1 MEARELA
8 LLNARCRMAIGAAL
22 VLAPRLI
29 GPMWIGN
36 AADRSVVKMMARALG
51 GRDLALGL
59 GAAVALDRGASV
71 RGWLEGAA
79 LADGM
84 DLAATLLA
92 GDSIPQ
98 GKRRTVAVIAAV
110 SLVGC
115 AVVARVVDEPPVQDV
130 QAPEAELTGHHEK
143 RSVS

>member
-1 MEARELA
+1 MEARDLA
-8 LLNARCRMAIGAAL
+8 LLNARGRMAIGASL

-29 GPMWIGN
+29 GPMWIGD
-36 AADRSVVKMMARALG
+36 AAYRPVVKMMSRALG

-59 GAAVALDRGASV
+59 GLAVALDRGKPV

-79 LADGM
+79 LADGA

-92 GDSIPQ
+92 GDSIPRRQ
-98 GKRRTVAVIAAV
+98 RRTVALVAAV

-115 AVVARVVDEPPVQDV
+115 AVVARALDTPPAEHEVFV
-130 QAPEAELTGHHEK
+130 TEAHLTGHP
-143 RSVS
+143 

>member
-1 MEARELA
+1 MEARDLA
-8 LLNARCRMAIGAAL
+8 LLNARGRMAIGASL

-29 GPMWIGN
+29 GPMWIGDG
-36 AADRSVVKMMARALG
+36 ADRPVVKMMSRALG
-51 GRDLALGL
+51 ARDLALGL
-59 GAAVALDRGASV
+59 GVAVALDRGGPV

-84 DLAATLLA
+84 DLVATLLA

-98 GKRRTVAVIAAV
+98 GKRRRVALLAGV

-115 AVVARVVDEPPVQDV
+115 AMVARAVDQPPAEHEMRV
-130 QAPEAELTGHHEK
+130 PEAHLTGHP
-143 RSVS
+143 

>member
-1 MEARELA
+1 MEARDLA
-8 LLNARCRMAIGAAL
+8 LLNARGRMAIGASL

-29 GPMWIGN
+29 GPMWIGDG
-36 AADRSVVKMMARALG
+36 ADRPVVKLMSRALG
-51 GRDLALGL
+51 ARDLALGL
-59 GAAVALDRGASV
+59 GVAVALDRGAPV

-84 DLAATLLA
+84 DLFATLLA

-98 GKRRTVAVIAAV
+98 GKRRRVALVAGV

-115 AVVARVVDEPPVQDV
+115 AMVARALDPPPAEHEMHV
-130 QAPEAELTGHHEK
+130 PEAHLTGHP
-143 RSVS
+143 

>member
-1 MEARELA
+1 MEARDLA
-8 LLNARCRMAIGAAL
+8 LLNARGRMAIGASL

-29 GPMWIGN
+29 GPMWIGDG
-36 AADRSVVKMMARALG
+36 ADRPVVKLMSRALG
-51 GRDLALGL
+51 ARDLALGL
-59 GAAVALDRGASV
+59 GVAVALDRGAPV

-84 DLAATLLA
+84 DLFATLLA

-98 GKRRTVAVIAAV
+98 GKRRRVALVAGV

-115 AVVARVVDEPPVQDV
+115 AMVARALDPPPAEHGMHV
-130 QAPEAELTGHHEK
+130 PEAHLTGHP
-143 RSVS
+143 